1 MILEHKSKITNSI
14 LENDIITF
22 GELLDLVGSLIN
34 TAEHQIDSK
43 EINQVLII
51 SKERY
56 YKLSIVK
63 IKKEEICPKQLHM
76 F

>member
-43 EINQVLII
+43 EINQALII